1 MERDEIDMNPAGM
14 PRRDETDRPT
24 QPAQEIVDPREPEAD
39 QGPAIEIGGKDQA
52 GRPPR

>member
-14 PRRDETDRPT
+14 PRPDEMARPT

-39 QGPAIEIGGKDQA
+39 QGPNVEIGGRDQA
-52 GRPPR
+52 TRPPR